1 MRGLLAPLGAL
12 DRRAWAVGGGVRDA
26 LLGRPVAD
34 LDLAVEGDAAA
45 SAAQL
50 ARAHRAGRFLLSR
63 GFGAWR
69 VQGGDLGLTVDITP
83 LQGAGIAED
92 LARRDLTVNA
102 LAVPLESPD
111 EVIDLHGGLDDLAGR
126 RLRLVSPGALRDD
139 PVRLLRTARLAEQLG
154 FAIAPETAAR
164 AREDAP
170 RVWSTSGERLAD
182 ELGRIVALPAPHRA
196 FARMDELGVLGA
208 LVPQLEESRGLEQSP
223 YHHRDVL
230 GHTLEVVEHVA
241 VISADP
247 EPFFRSRAPRVA
259 AALGEPLADE
269 LTRGQALVLG
279 SLLHDM
285 AKPATRAVTPE
296 GRVTFIGHDRLGAQ
310 MADDLMRRLR
320 VSTRLREQV
329 VRLVRLH
336 LPLGFM
342 VHRQPLSLRQIDR
355 YLRATAPAEVEVIVL
370 SVADR
375 LATRGPRTSES
386 SIARH
391 LALAREM
398 MDAHFAL
405 VDRGPVRPL
414 VPGDELAKELGRP
427 PGPWLSEL
435 LDALREEQ
443 LVGAVSSRSQT
454 LAFAR
459 RWEAARFPGTSGR
472 PIHGKSST

>member
-1 MRGLLAPLGAL
+1 MSADGPMRGLLAPLGTL

-45 SAAQL
+45 PAARL
-50 ARAHRAGRFLLSR
+50 ARAHGAVRFLLSR

-69 VQGGDLGLTVDITP
+69 VQGGDLGMTVDITP
-83 LQGAGIAED
+83 LQGLEIAED
-92 LARRDLTVNA
+92 LERRDLTVNA
-102 LAVPLESPD
+102 LAVPLDAPD

-126 RLRLVSPGALRDD
+126 RLRLVSADALRDD

-154 FAIAPETAAR
+154 FSIAPGTAAR
-164 AREDAP
+164 ARADAH
-170 RVWSTSGERLAD
+170 RVWSTSAERLAD
-182 ELGRIVALPAPHRA
+182 ELGRIVSLPAPHRA
-196 FARMDELGVLGA
+196 FARMDEIGVLGA
-208 LVPQLEESRGLEQSP
+208 LVPQLEESRGLEQSA

-230 GHTLEVVEHVA
+230 GHTLEVVQHV
-241 VISADP
+241 VEVSADP
-247 EPFFRSRAPRVA
+247 EPIFRSRAARVS

-269 LTRGQALVLG
+269 LTRGQVLVLG

-336 LPLGFM
+336 LPLGFL
-342 VHRQPLSLRQIDR
+342 VHRTPLSLRQIDR
-355 YLRATAPAEVEVIVL
+355 YLRATAPAEIEVIVL

-375 LATRGPRTSES
+375 LATRGPRASEV

-398 MDAHFAL
+398 MDAHLTL

-414 VPGDELAKELGRP
+414 VPGDALAEALGRP

-435 LDALREEQ
+435 LEALREEQ
-443 LVGAVSSRSQT
+443 LVGAVRSRPQA

-459 RWEAARFPGTSGR
+459 RWEAAR
-472 PIHGKSST
+472 SSEDA